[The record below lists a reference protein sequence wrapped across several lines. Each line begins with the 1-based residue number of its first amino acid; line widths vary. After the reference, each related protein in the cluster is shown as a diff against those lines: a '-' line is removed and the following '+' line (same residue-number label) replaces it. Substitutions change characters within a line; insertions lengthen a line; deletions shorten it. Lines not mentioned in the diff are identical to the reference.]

1 MQLEDFASLATTL
14 ERIDAVDRAAVEA
27 SVDVAT
33 SGFFADG
40 QPLSEGFWAS
50 ALRAPRLPQ
59 GDSFVARLDGRRV
72 GAGDCQ
78 GVQQALSVAR
88 LPRARAPGSTLA
100 SIVAHPGVL
109 TERNAARLGFRTAFV
124 RAILVRPG
132 GRLAPSP

>member
-1 MQLEDFASLATTL
+1 MQPEDFASLATRL

-33 SGFFADG
+33 SGFFSDG

-50 ALRAPRLPQ
+50 ALRALRLPQ

-72 GAGDCQ
+72 GAGGCQ

-109 TERNAARLGFRTAFV
+109 TERNAGRLGFRTACV